1 MAALKRRKTLIVLVC
16 LCVLAAAGA
25 VVWSRRG
32 PAPGAAGRGPGAPVP
47 VTVVAAAEA
56 DVPVILT
63 GLGTVQ
69 ASFTVGI
76 HAQIDGKL
84 QEVLFSEGQYVKKG
98 DILAKIDPRFF
109 QAAYDQAKAK
119 KAQDDAQLI
128 SLEKDLE
135 RFKTLS
141 KSGFQSQQNIDQQ
154 QAKVDAMKAS
164 IQADIAAI
172 DGVKTQLDYA
182 TITAPSDGRMG
193 VRLVD
198 PGNIVR
204 AGDAGS
210 IAMLTR
216 TKPIYVLLTLPA
228 QTIDDVREAMKR
240 GDVPVIAYDR
250 DNKKVL
256 STGKLETVDNI
267 IDPATATYKLKAL
280 FANEDERLWPGQF
293 VNARLQVG
301 SMANAVVIPSVAVQR
316 GPNGLFAWVI
326 KPDNTA
332 EPRPI
337 EIGPTMG
344 DQTVVTAGITAGER
358 TVVNGTYRLQTGA
371 RVTATQGS
379 VASGTGG
386 AS

>member
-1 MAALKRRKTLIVLVC
+1 MAPLKRRKTLIVLLC
-16 LCVLAAAGA
+16 LCLVVAGGA
-25 VVWSRRG
+25 VVWARRG
-32 PAPGAAGRGPGAPVP
+32 GGPVAPAGRAGAPVP
-47 VTVVAAAEA
+47 VTVVAAATA
-56 DVPVILT
+56 DVPIILT

-84 QEVLFSEGQYVKKG
+84 QEVLFNEGQYVKKG
-98 DILAKIDPRFF
+98 DVLAKIDPRFF
-109 QAAYDQAKAK
+109 QAAYDQARAK
-119 KAQDDAQLI
+119 KAQDEAQLI
-128 SLEKDLE
+128 ALEKDLE

-141 KSGFQSQQNIDQQ
+141 RSGFQSQANIDQQ
-154 QAKVDAMKAS
+154 TAKVDAMRAS

-172 DGVKTQLDYA
+172 DAVKTQLDYA

-216 TKPIYVLLTLPA
+216 TKPVYVLLTLPA

-240 GDVPVIAYDR
+240 GDVPVTAYDR

-256 STGKLETVDNI
+256 SNGKLETVDNM

-280 FANEDERLWPGQF
+280 FTNDDERLWPGQF

-301 SMANAVVIPSVAVQR
+301 SMVNAVVIPSVAVQR

-332 EPRPI
+332 EPRTIETGPI
-337 EIGPTMG
+337 MG
-344 DQTVVTAGITAGER
+344 DQTVVTAGISAGER
-358 TVVNGTYRLQTGA
+358 TVVNGSYRLQTGA
-371 RVTATQGS
+371 RVTTTQGS